1 MKTTLYFT
9 AVLFLLFLS
18 SCSDFKGE
26 KGLNNEASLPE
37 PLMNK
42 VSDLKVINSSINN
55 KKHTASLLY
64 GNQQAVERIKSN
76 GLIMQKGEKLVC
88 ITWSQKPDPN
98 WLGAYIPGKLLSFE
112 IIESK
117 DGIVYKKYSGN
128 GAEVKLNDLDK
139 ENRVKMLLAEKIA
152 IMP

>member
-1 MKTTLYFT
+1 MKAILYFT
-9 AVLFLLFLS
+9 AILFLLFLS

-37 PLMNK
+37 ALMNK

-55 KKHTASLLY
+55 KKHTTSLLY

-76 GLIMQKGEKLVC
+76 GSVIQNGEKLVW
-88 ITWSQKPDPN
+88 ITWRQKPDPN

-117 DGIVYKKYSGN
+117 DGTIYKKYSGN
-128 GAEVKLNDLDK
+128 GVEVKLNPLDK
-139 ENRVKMLLAEKIA
+139 ENCVKKLLAEKRA
-152 IMP
+152 VMP

>member
-9 AVLFLLFLS
+9 TVLFLLFLS

-55 KKHTASLLY
+55 KKHTTSLLY

-76 GLIMQKGEKLVC
+76 GSVIQKGEKLIW

-117 DGIVYKKYSGN
+117 DSTVYKKYSGN
-128 GAEVKLNDLDK
+128 GVEVKLNDLDK
-139 ENRVKMLLAEKIA
+139 ENRIKKLLTEKMA

>member
-9 AVLFLLFLS
+9 GVLFLLFLS

-37 PLMNK
+37 TLMNK

-55 KKHTASLLY
+55 KKHTTSLLY
-64 GNQQAVERIKSN
+64 GNQEAIERIKSN
-76 GLIMQKGEKLVC
+76 DSVMQNGEKLIC
-88 ITWSQKPDPN
+88 ITWTQKPDPN

-117 DGIVYKKYSGN
+117 EGTVYKKYSGN
-128 GAEVKLNDLDK
+128 GVEVKLNDLDK
-139 ENRVKMLLAEKIA
+139 ENRIKKLLTEKRA